1 MFMSKKIII
10 NEGCVGCL
18 ACVSGLS
25 DSEKQVIDKFMK
37 VGDDGLMH
45 STDVSTDDP
54 AEIELME
61 KVAGT
66 CPMGVIEVIDN

>member
-1 MFMSKKIII
+1 MAKKIVI

-18 ACVSGLS
+18 ACVSSLS
-25 DSEKQVIDKFMK
+25 DSEKEIIDKFMH

-45 STDVSTDDP
+45 STGASTDDP
-54 AEIELME
+54 AEIEIME

-66 CPMGVIEVIDN
+66 CPMGVIEVVEA